1 MVRDP
6 ITEGGDTALHI
17 AAATNHPNFVR
28 ELLKLMKKEEL
39 EIKNKY
45 GQTALYLAAASGN
58 VIIAEEMVEKN
69 NKLTL
74 THIESGKRKFTPLHI
89 AALLGHREMVSFLF
103 AETSFEYLS
112 PEERIELLVATIS
125 NDLFDIALRIMKMD
139 VQLAI
144 AKDIYGKT
152 ALYELARK
160 PFAIGSKSQLSVS
173 KRCLYSYKSGLEYT
187 GGISSSGNITKE
199 VKFIKAKKSVEVG
212 LTAEKPKIEEKRNV
226 EKQQMVNNPRN

>member
-1 MVRDP
+1 MYLALFSGPNHSMNQKREMFKVFKVELRLNQGQKRFQYLNSCVLLYQAAFKGNWKEAKAPLDLYPHMVRDP

-125 NDLFDIALRIMKMD
+125 NDLFGMSHLSMIVSLS
-139 VQLAI
+139 QLIYNAI
-144 AKDIYGKT
+144 ASFDVLREI
-152 ALYELARK
+152 L
-160 PFAIGSKSQLSVS
+160 IGH
-173 KRCLYSYKSGLEYT
+173 E
-187 GGISSSGNITKE
+187 
-199 VKFIKAKKSVEVG
+199 
-212 LTAEKPKIEEKRNV
+212 
-226 EKQQMVNNPRN
+226 